1 MDPTFAPTIPPG
13 NEPGQCFSSGMSRE
27 RWTAH
32 HNRAAAEVKKVGS
45 KKNLTPRPK
54 GKVSVYFNSKMI
66 LIFFQAMS
74 HLDESQQD
82 FCFPVLL
89 YRGKA
94 SEVVAVPVQ
103 NSPQKLTACCQH
115 HQTPPR
121 QPPPQHRTLLRLSG
135 EEQELKISF

>member
-1 MDPTFAPTIPPG
+1 
-13 NEPGQCFSSGMSRE
+13 
-27 RWTAH
+27 
-32 HNRAAAEVKKVGS
+32 
-45 KKNLTPRPK
+45 
-54 GKVSVYFNSKMI
+54 
-66 LIFFQAMS
+66 MS

-121 QPPPQHRTLLRLSG
+121 QPPPRHRTLLRLSG

>member
-1 MDPTFAPTIPPG
+1 
-13 NEPGQCFSSGMSRE
+13 
-27 RWTAH
+27 
-32 HNRAAAEVKKVGS
+32 
-45 KKNLTPRPK
+45 
-54 GKVSVYFNSKMI
+54 
-66 LIFFQAMS
+66 MS

-115 HQTPPR
+115 HQNTSQATTTTTTAQDSAQALGR
-121 QPPPQHRTLLRLSG
+121 RAG
-135 EEQELKISF
+135 VKN